1 VHKQLVYQMAVFFS
15 RSWILI
21 GLPPIQKLLGFPA
34 IIQAII
40 LIILAFESTV
50 GIFSDGRNGTKIA
63 LVFVLISIK
72 GICGG
77 SA

>member
-1 VHKQLVYQMAVFFS
+1 MAVFFS

-21 GLPPIQKLLGFPA
+21 GLPPIPEKLLGFPA

-40 LIILAFESTV
+40 LIILAFESAV
-50 GIFSDGRNGTKIA
+50 GIFSDDWNGTKIA
-63 LVFVLISIK
+63 LVFVLINVE